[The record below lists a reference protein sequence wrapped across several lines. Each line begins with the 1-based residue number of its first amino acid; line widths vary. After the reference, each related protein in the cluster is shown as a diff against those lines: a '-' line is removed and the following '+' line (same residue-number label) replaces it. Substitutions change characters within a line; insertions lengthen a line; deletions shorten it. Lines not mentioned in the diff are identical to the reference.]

1 MKAVVYTSQTGF
13 TAWYARL
20 LAEKAGLPAIPLE
33 RAARELGRQDGVVFL
48 GWLCAGRIS
57 GLKKARRSFDVRAV
71 CAVGMAPGRPET
83 VRKIQENNPT
93 GGAPLFYLRGG
104 YAPEKL
110 KCVYRVMM
118 KPIEAMTE
126 KAAQK
131 DSEAGEMRDALARG
145 ANWSTPGQLV
155 PLLAWLKGQA

>member
-57 GLKKARRSFDVRAV
+57 GLKKARRSFSPLRRPCPKAGS
-71 CAVGMAPGRPET
+71 CFWCPPPAAP
-83 VRKIQENNPT
+83 
-93 GGAPLFYLRGG
+93 
-104 YAPEKL
+104 
-110 KCVYRVMM
+110 
-118 KPIEAMTE
+118 
-126 KAAQK
+126 AAK
-131 DSEAGEMRDALARG
+131 
-145 ANWSTPGQLV
+145 
-155 PLLAWLKGQA
+155 